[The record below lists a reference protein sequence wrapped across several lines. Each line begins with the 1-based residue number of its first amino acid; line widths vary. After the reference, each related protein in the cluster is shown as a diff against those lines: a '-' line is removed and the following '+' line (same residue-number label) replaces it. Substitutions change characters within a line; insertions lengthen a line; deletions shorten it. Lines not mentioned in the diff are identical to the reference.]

1 MQTPS
6 LQTSIVKS
14 KLYRQYVKGKYSKY
28 NKERIDW
35 VLKNVYKKQISRFNY
50 NENKVIT
57 RLYNKGIQAESQK
70 ILPVLSEGGKI
81 EHLYIA
87 DIVVGTTIIEVDGPQ
102 HENTK
107 EYDNIRDQAL
117 SNLGYTTIRIPTSD
131 LSTDTIDNYLQQLY
145 K

>member
-14 KLYRQYVKGKYSKY
+14 KLYRQYVKGKYSRY
-28 NKERIDW
+28 N
-35 VLKNVYKKQISRFNY
+35 
-50 NENKVIT
+50 
-57 RLYNKGIQAESQK
+57 
-70 ILPVLSEGGKI
+70 
-81 EHLYIA
+81 
-87 DIVVGTTIIEVDGPQ
+87 
-102 HENTK
+102 K

-145 K
+145 